1 MACETL
7 PLHVYIVCRISA
19 HNKDKY
25 CRSLTTLPA
34 YAFGSFMLSVRVRV
48 TAPDAKAAL
57 AMIKG
62 RARAHDRMAC
72 TMEDPLSVWGPPVD
86 LVDVAAPSCLSPGF
100 FISRRKHAWIL
111 PGFLDP
117 DFQDKHFEK
126 ALSRTNLYHVRPMNL
141 EAYRGRLGS
150 WLQCLVLGAF
160 STLIRGGSCCR
171 VRIPH
176 FGHY

>member
-1 MACETL
+1 MPSMACETL

-111 PGFLDP
+111 AP
-117 DFQDKHFEK
+117 DFQDKHFEE
-126 ALSRTNLYHVRPMNL
+126 ALSRTNLYHAITL
-141 EAYRGRLGS
+141 WSTG
-150 WLQCLVLGAF
+150 WLQVSAWFFLT
-160 STLIRGGSCCR
+160 TLIMGTT
-171 VRIPH
+171 P
-176 FGHY
+176 

>member
-19 HNKDKY
+19 HNKHKY

-86 LVDVAAPSCLSPGF
+86 LIDGSLLPE
-100 FISRRKHAWIL
+100 SR
-111 PGFLDP
+111 F
-117 DFQDKHFEK
+117 
-126 ALSRTNLYHVRPMNL
+126 
-141 EAYRGRLGS
+141 AYR
-150 WLQCLVLGAF
+150 LVACV
-160 STLIRGGSCCR
+160 STWFFLATKA
-171 VRIPH
+171 
-176 FGHY
+176 